1 MVFGT
6 IMGAIFGSDIF
17 GSDLCSF
24 LAHLIF
30 TLYSFD
36 LVHTWSNA
44 KKCKHNLRK
53 LPYRDFQKNQ
63 GGYIIMKHIYTNID
77 YDLKPH
83 NHIFSFVYRTSRS
96 ETKSIGQ

>member
-24 LAHLIF
+24 LARLIF

-53 LPYRDFQKNQ
+53 LPNVKFALARTYFPFVNKKVENQKLRQ
-63 GGYIIMKHIYTNID
+63 H
-77 YDLKPH
+77 
-83 NHIFSFVYRTSRS
+83 S
-96 ETKSIGQ
+96 